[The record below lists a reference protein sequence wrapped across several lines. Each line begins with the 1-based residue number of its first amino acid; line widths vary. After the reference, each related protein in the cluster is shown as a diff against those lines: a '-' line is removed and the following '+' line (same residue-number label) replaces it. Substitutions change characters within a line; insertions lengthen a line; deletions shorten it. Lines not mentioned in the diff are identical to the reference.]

1 MPFEYHAPADH
12 LERQILSSTSEES
25 RTTTEE
31 QVQPVG
37 RCGATE
43 RRDSLEYH
51 TH

>member
-1 MPFEYHAPADH
+1 MPLAFDVLGTQTAN
-12 LERQILSSTSEES
+12 QILSSTSEES

>member
-1 MPFEYHAPADH
+1 MPLAFDVLGTQTAY
-12 LERQILSSTSEES
+12 QILSSTSEES

-43 RRDSLEYH
+43 RRASLELH